1 MENQSCLKIV
11 LCLSLFFF
19 SPVFSDNVAVNI
31 DESGNININNG
42 LVNVTFN
49 SLNSDVISLIK
60 NGIDLVDTVTARTF
74 YFDWNAGGGK
84 FVPTNVTVVANSS
97 DAVHIKFFQPFA
109 NKRLEMEY
117 HVQFYSNL
125 SGFYQWVTAKHTGNL
140 TISYKEFRMIY
151 RFSSSHIQQM
161 SNMIRK
167 GAVPNLDNRSTIQDT
182 TWQLPDGYYW
192 SKYDYVGYIRETP
205 WMGMYGGKL
214 KLLFQFNCLSEENDN

>member
-1 MENQSCLKIV
+1 MENQSCHKIV
-11 LCLSLFFF
+11 LCLSVFFI

-42 LVNVTFN
+42 LVNVTFT
-49 SLNSDVISLIK
+49 SSNSDVICLIK
-60 NGIDLVDTVTARTF
+60 NGIDLVDTVTQRTF
-74 YFDWNAGGGK
+74 YFDWNAGGEK

-151 RFSSSHIQQM
+151 RLSSSHIKQM

-167 GAVPNLDNRSTIQDT
+167 GAVPNLHNCSIIQDT

-205 WMGMYGGKL
+205 WMGMYGSKL
-214 KLLFQFNCLSEENDN
+214 KITVSI